1 MAPKEAPPRRGQQG
15 EGLPLLDKKKME
27 GEAIHKTSPKGHTDS
42 VQMKYK
48 SKTGESMVQPCK
60 ELKMEQRRGGRRAS
74 PFLMYTG
81 RKGVWPLKR
90 PRPGTASRGRTS
102 PTRFVHGAER
112 SMAAKVAPPRLDY
125 IPDSG
130 GRGSQILPDPFQKFQ
145 AVVFDVFRRV
155 QLQCV

>member
-1 MAPKEAPPRRGQQG
+1 
-15 EGLPLLDKKKME
+15 ME

-90 PRPGTASRGRTS
+90 PRPGSITYRTVAAGDHRSSRIHSRNSRQSFLMCSGGSSFSAFKKASLARDR
-102 PTRFVHGAER
+102 
-112 SMAAKVAPPRLDY
+112 MAALFLGAA
-125 IPDSG
+125 
-130 GRGSQILPDPFQKFQ
+130 FM
-145 AVVFDVFRRV
+145 AE
-155 QLQCV
+155 